1 MNKLINFYILL
12 FVVLE
17 YFSFFYTILHQT
29 LVPSLKKQI
38 KLIGL
43 LFIILLIFS
52 SFNFQRTT
60 LYYIGLALSILLIN
74 ILFESSV
81 KDILKLYIVSFPTLS
96 IFESVVIYIIQS
108 ISDMGEKGNALPC
121 LIIIIIILWL
131 YYLLI
136 GKNLNKDA
144 FQITEHVWLIV
155 ASVMIILCLLIT
167 YFTFL
172 LTEIIVPKGK
182 LIGIVLITSGSLT
195 IFILNY
201 ILIYYFNTKQNF
213 QSQVSFLE
221 QYNEQQKQYFED
233 LLTKEKNTRQF
244 RHDITA
250 HLLQIQNMSQK
261 GLCEEESQYIKELL
275 DEISLINQKGY
286 SVGNDII
293 DTILTNYLTPI
304 SSTCTIK
311 VTGYM
316 DQELNISRKDL
327 CVIVSNLVKNA
338 VEAIN
343 NNTCTTN
350 KLIFKVNQGKQFL
363 EIKVINSMNI
373 KNVSIQNGHIITTK
387 ENKHLHGLGIQ
398 NIEETAKKYHGRY
411 YYQIKD
417 GYYSATV
424 QLHIKPFVD

>member
-1 MNKLINFYILL
+1 MNKLLNFAILL

-17 YFSFFYTILHQT
+17 YFSFFYTILRQT

-43 LFIILLIFS
+43 IFIILLIFS

-60 LYYIGLALSILLIN
+60 LYYIGLALSILLTN

-201 ILIYYFNTKQNF
+201 IILLCKIAFFSLHSGGFCHYCNEGMPLARLFPYIAVISVTIAFSPYIMPILASIELMFFLKSQTK
-213 QSQVSFLE
+213 
-221 QYNEQQKQYFED
+221 K
-233 LLTKEKNTRQF
+233 
-244 RHDITA
+244 
-250 HLLQIQNMSQK
+250 
-261 GLCEEESQYIKELL
+261 
-275 DEISLINQKGY
+275 
-286 SVGNDII
+286 
-293 DTILTNYLTPI
+293 
-304 SSTCTIK
+304 
-311 VTGYM
+311 
-316 DQELNISRKDL
+316 
-327 CVIVSNLVKNA
+327 
-338 VEAIN
+338 
-343 NNTCTTN
+343 
-350 KLIFKVNQGKQFL
+350 IF
-363 EIKVINSMNI
+363 SP
-373 KNVSIQNGHIITTK
+373 T
-387 ENKHLHGLGIQ
+387 
-398 NIEETAKKYHGRY
+398 
-411 YYQIKD
+411 
-417 GYYSATV
+417 
-424 QLHIKPFVD
+424 

>member
-1 MNKLINFYILL
+1 
-12 FVVLE
+12 
-17 YFSFFYTILHQT
+17 
-29 LVPSLKKQI
+29 
-38 KLIGL
+38 
-43 LFIILLIFS
+43 
-52 SFNFQRTT
+52 
-60 LYYIGLALSILLIN
+60 
-74 ILFESSV
+74 
-81 KDILKLYIVSFPTLS
+81 
-96 IFESVVIYIIQS
+96 
-108 ISDMGEKGNALPC
+108 MGEKGNALPC

-286 SVGNDII
+286 SVGNDIMI
-293 DTILTNYLTPI
+293 
-304 SSTCTIK
+304 
-311 VTGYM
+311 
-316 DQELNISRKDL
+316 
-327 CVIVSNLVKNA
+327 
-338 VEAIN
+338 
-343 NNTCTTN
+343 
-350 KLIFKVNQGKQFL
+350 
-363 EIKVINSMNI
+363 
-373 KNVSIQNGHIITTK
+373 
-387 ENKHLHGLGIQ
+387 
-398 NIEETAKKYHGRY
+398 
-411 YYQIKD
+411 
-417 GYYSATV
+417 
-424 QLHIKPFVD
+424 

>member
-1 MNKLINFYILL
+1 MNKLLNFAILL

-17 YFSFFYTILHQT
+17 YFSFFYTILRQT

-43 LFIILLIFS
+43 IFIILLIFS

-60 LYYIGLALSILLIN
+60 LYYIGLALSILLTN

-155 ASVMIILCLLIT
+155 ASAMIILCLLIT

-261 GLCEEESQYIKELL
+261 RLCEEESQYIKELL
-275 DEISLINQKGY
+275 DEISLINQKDY

-311 VTGYM
+311 VIGYM

-343 NNTCTTN
+343 NNTCTKN
-350 KLIFKVNQGKQFL
+350 KLIFEVNQGKQFL

-387 ENKHLHGLGIQ
+387 ENKLLHGLGIQ